1 MIVLDDFIKDKNLFN
16 EIISNKNFFL
26 ESMGDDK
33 QIAFKLNSYHKED
46 SPYYSPF
53 MFWDGWWRSST
64 NTLKKKIIK
73 KIWENNIDYPLEDI
87 LGFEYWTR
95 TYSAGQFLDFH
106 VDQDSFRYEKDKT
119 FIGGVSGSVYYGI
132 DNPNG
137 GFLEIHKNTIKD
149 GSKNSLERE
158 NILKYISPK
167 DEMERI
173 AYKGNRLII
182 FDSGHT
188 IHNTTPATSGIRQ
201 VLVVNVWHKD
211 NPPLALSNGS
221 FYYE

>member
-1 MIVLDDFIKDKNLFN
+1 MIVLDNFIKDKNLFN
-16 EIISNKNFFL
+16 EIISDKKFFL
-26 ESMGDDK
+26 ESMGDDEK
-33 QIAFKLNSYHKED
+33 IAFSINVYHKED

-73 KIWENNIDYPLEDI
+73 KIWENNIDCPLEDV

-95 TYSAGQFLDFH
+95 TYSAGQFLDSH

-119 FIGGVSGSVYYGI
+119 FIGGFNGSVYYGV

-149 GSKNSLERE
+149 NSKNSLERE

-167 DEMERI
+167 DDLERI

-211 NPPLALSNGS
+211 NPPLALSDGS